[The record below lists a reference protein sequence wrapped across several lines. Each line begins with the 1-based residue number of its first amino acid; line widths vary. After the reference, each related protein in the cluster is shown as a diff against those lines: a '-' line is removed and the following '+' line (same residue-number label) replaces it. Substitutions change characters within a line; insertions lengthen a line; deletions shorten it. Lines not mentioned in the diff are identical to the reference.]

1 MGRLLGG
8 LWAHNLLVKVEV
20 MKRES
25 VLGRELNNVIRGEG
39 VVFIV
44 VGEVC
49 CVVIPCNAVE
59 LPVQWPVVLV
69 YPCH

>member
-1 MGRLLGG
+1 
-8 LWAHNLLVKVEV
+8 VKVKV

-25 VLGRELNNVIRGEG
+25 VLGRELNNVTRGEG

-44 VGEVC
+44 VGEVH

-59 LPVQWPVVLV
+59 LPV
-69 YPCH
+69 